1 MGIPAVLPS
10 PRLTRNL
17 VPIAPAHPVLPTLL
31 CYHPLRLDHGGFIIS
46 LSCRTPAVPDTYS
59 LPSPT
64 YLTYDIHLDNVP
76 YVCLP
81 HIRDCSHDVNPVI
94 SLLISSP
101 PRPVN
106 CYPLTLGFLPPRWL
120 PGANRSRGGISLLRE
135 KVPSTKSISNSRWHR
150 MLGRSNTGQ
159 AAIISR
165 ESSETFEDMKCRP
178 EKWSLGVLNDRQT
191 EEVPGED
198 AHSRGLA
205 AIHYLQNY

>member
-17 VPIAPAHPVLPTLL
+17 VPIAPAHPVLSTLL

-46 LSCRTPAVPDTYS
+46 LSCRTPTVPDTYS

-106 CYPLTLGFLPPRWL
+106 CYPFTLSFLPPRWL
-120 PGANRSRGGISLLRE
+120 PGTNRSRCVISLIRNPR
-135 KVPSTKSISNSRWHR
+135 KFRAQNQSRIRGGTACSAAQIQDKQPSF
-150 MLGRSNTGQ
+150 
-159 AAIISR
+159 R
-165 ESSETFEDMKCRP
+165 ESHRKLSKT
-178 EKWSLGVLNDRQT
+178 
-191 EEVPGED
+191 
-198 AHSRGLA
+198 
-205 AIHYLQNY
+205 